1 MKTPEGYEKDQVD
14 SYLDTIGCWYC
25 KPATFGYGKS
35 GTPDRIG
42 VFNGVMFGIEVKR
55 PGKEPTPLQ
64 HRRMTEITHNG
75 GIAFWGTGDKIIK
88 EFSAWRKANGY

>member
-14 SYLDTIGCWYC
+14 SYLDTIECWYC

-42 VFNGVMFGIEVKR
+42 VYKGHFFAVEVKR

-64 HRRMTEITHNG
+64 WRRIREIQNNG
-75 GIAFWGTGDKIIK
+75 GFAAWGTGDMIIK
-88 EFSAWRKANGY
+88 QFNAWRRRLAD